1 MPIYE
6 YLCSNC
12 GYHLEELQSMSEQPL
27 TRCPKCKKNT
37 LKKLI
42 GTGGGF
48 IFKGSGFY
56 VNDYKKRTSLKSE
69 TAKESRTS
77 VSTSAKGEHK
87 KDTKA
92 RKK

>member
-37 LKKLI
+37 LKRLI
-42 GTGGGF
+42 GTGAGF

-56 VNDYKKRTSLKSE
+56 VNDYKKRTSAKTE
-69 TAKESRTS
+69 TAKDTKSG
-77 VSTSAKGEHK
+77 VSTSAKSEHK
-87 KDTKA
+87 KDTKT
-92 RKK
+92 KKK